1 MSESGEPET
10 RRTGLRAAATR
21 RHPERESFV
30 IGGVEVAPGTRQT
43 VNLPVSMLSD
53 HTPVTMSVHVIHGR
67 KPGPVVFVSA
77 GIHGDEVIG
86 VEIIR
91 RLLKQPTTGKLAGT
105 LLAVPIVN
113 AFGFMNQSRYLPDRR
128 DLNRTFPGS
137 AGGSLAARLA
147 HLFLSEI
154 VERCEL
160 GIDLHSAA
168 VHRSNFPQI
177 RVSPGNPEALR
188 LASVFGAPV
197 ILRSPVREGSL
208 RQVARERG
216 IEILLYEAGE
226 GLRFDEMAVR
236 AGVSGIL
243 RVLQDRGMLGAKGV
257 ARARRE
263 PLLCTSSSWVR
274 APQGG
279 LLRTYRSDGDVVSE
293 GDVLA
298 TVSDPFGEVEADV
311 AAPYEGIIIGRAVLP
326 VVNEG
331 NALFHIAQLEKMRG
345 AEATVEALNQQL
357 EIDPLFDEDEII

>member
-1 MSESGEPET
+1 MPGTDRPDT
-10 RRTGLRAAATR
+10 RRTGLKAAAARTQ
-21 RHPERESFV
+21 PMRESFA
-30 IGGVEVAPGTRQT
+30 IGGAEISPGSRRT
-43 VNLPVSMLSD
+43 VSLPVSMLSD

-86 VEIIR
+86 VEVIR
-91 RLLKQPTTGKLAGT
+91 RLLKQPALGKLSGT

-113 AFGFMNQSRYLPDRR
+113 AFGFMNHARYLPDRR
-128 DLNRTFPGS
+128 DLNRCFPGS

-147 HLFLSEI
+147 HMFLTEI

-168 VHRSNFPQI
+168 VHRSNLPQI
-177 RVSPGNPEALR
+177 RVVPGHPEALR
-188 LASVFGAPV
+188 LAGVFGAPV

-208 RQVARERG
+208 RQVARERS

-263 PLLCTSSSWVR
+263 PLLCISSSWIR

-279 LLRTYRSDGDVVSE
+279 LLRTYRSEGDVVGKGE
-293 GDVLA
+293 ILA
-298 TVSDPFGEVEADV
+298 TVSDPFGEIEADV
-311 AAPYEGIIIGRAVLP
+311 TAPFGGIIIGRAMLP

-331 NALFHIAQLEKMRG
+331 NALFHLAELEKVSG
-345 AEATVEALNQQL
+345 AEATVEALNHQL